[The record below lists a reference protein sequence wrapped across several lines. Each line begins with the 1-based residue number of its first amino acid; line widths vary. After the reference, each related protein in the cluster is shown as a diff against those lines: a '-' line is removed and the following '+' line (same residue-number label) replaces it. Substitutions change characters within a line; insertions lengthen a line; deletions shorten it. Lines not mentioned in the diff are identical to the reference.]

1 MNILSWM
8 VFLRKQQVNRWIE
21 QKHDKVFDLSFQFS
35 LTTLNVAFPTLQVYS
50 RADNDIWM
58 AIQH

>member
-50 RADNDIWM
+50 REDNDIWM

>member
-1 MNILSWM
+1 M
-8 VFLRKQQVNRWIE
+8 VFLGKQQVNRRIE

-50 RADNDIWM
+50 REDNDI
-58 AIQH
+58 

>member
-1 MNILSWM
+1 MKILLWM

-35 LTTLNVAFPTLQVYS
+35 LTTLNVAFPTWQVYS
-50 RADNDIWM
+50 REDNDIWM